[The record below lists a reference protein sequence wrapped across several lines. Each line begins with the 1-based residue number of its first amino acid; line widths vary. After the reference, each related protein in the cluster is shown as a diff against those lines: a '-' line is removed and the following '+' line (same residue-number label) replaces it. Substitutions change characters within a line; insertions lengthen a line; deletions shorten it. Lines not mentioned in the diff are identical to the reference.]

1 MDAAQIEHTPRS
13 SRAAHREEEAN
24 ERRAGAARI
33 EPRGSAFR
41 FSTLACA
48 EPDALGPR
56 PGQVADGHSEA
67 SLVLA
72 LFSLRD
78 MKGQDG
84 KGTKTGQF
92 T

>member
-1 MDAAQIEHTPRS
+1 MGDHVSRLRS
-13 SRAAHREEEAN
+13 GSTQRKEAN

-33 EPRGSAFR
+33 EPRVSAFR
-41 FSTLACA
+41 LSTLACA

-72 LFSLRD
+72 LFFLRD